1 MRPCPACRPLA
12 GGRPTADRVYIS
24 AWPSAFLA
32 STDPWPPSLL
42 FLPFQFL
49 SLSLFFSLSRLCQCV
64 TGFLPTFL
72 LSCVRAVLLVI
83 NCLLPCS
90 SAVQLVRSLAV
101 GRSESPYHGY
111 LLRLGDRCASA
122 PSRRCAVAVC
132 GPPEPVVVLTADE
145 TRRPWGWAAGGGSL
159 PPPTGRPVCS
169 ESP

>member
-32 STDPWPPSLL
+32 SADPWPPSLL
-42 FLPFQFL
+42 FHPFQFL

-64 TGFLPTFL
+64 NGFLPTFL

-111 LLRLGDRCASA
+111 LLRLGDRCA

-132 GPPEPVVVLTADE
+132 GPPKPVVVLTADE